1 MTSSNKA
8 QAHIENLINSS
19 KLKEK
24 YVAKPSYDYG
34 EWLKPEV
41 KQNNFYQKI
50 IKNRES
56 IHNDAEEKFENV
68 KQKLIKLYQSNS
80 ESDWNNLDEITTN
93 VFEKRQ
99 HAFNSADI
107 YSERADYIN
116 ELLEKRTKGNIR
128 NINTASKKMRDIRN
142 GIIPERAVVGQDV
155 ENLKENM
162 RVSLESVRLNEKNLQ
177 HFLETGKKLDN
188 PALED
193 EEYLRRGLMANKIA
207 KNIGETSGNIANTI
221 FSAPKAG
228 AYNFGNSMLSVMS
241 KIGTDYEHKKANRL
255 NYDILEVSENARF
268 QEANKKVNKLFAG
281 YGSDIS
287 FSNPKYLE
295 NLKSLRQAISS
306 NALNSNLSLADKN
319 YLEQLIQMI
328 DTNIDIAE
336 KQNLSREHE
345 FNDNFDKREEKFKNE
360 IQDIV
365 DDKNDALK
373 WNLLC
378 MFVMASPFGQA
389 LPVVGVLFSYLDIL
403 GHIVGPI
410 FVGDGGFSQ
419 GFAQALTDE
428 RVFGPFA
435 KLNELIRL
443 DDGVELFFDK
453 TPIIQEFFGKEG
465 MIDTLTRNGV
475 FDVFMSE
482 FSPVLTSSLAYVAV
496 GGVYGYYRGLDYH
509 NREYGPDT
517 SNSKKSA
524 KSVKDSYLKDIE
536 DLLKSQKR
544 ATKDDTKS
552 LSQEIEKEFFNLN
565 KKYYR
570 ENALIEDLV
579 ELINNKNAD
588 PKIIKIFSDLEMG
601 DKTPKQTLDNII
613 KNNQISQDAL
623 EELYFNSDNNVK
635 NEASLR
641 MAILLQKL
649 KDNPKADI
657 KNIADIA
664 MPKNKSRPTLEQAC
678 REIDADYCDICFKR
692 FNLYDQNQ
700 VIDKYRNGEE
710 KTLAEIE
717 ERIVAAMDENSKTH
731 NIHLSYNPLENRPS
745 SMLRKPKSVEPFK
758 ASKKEVVLSS

>member
-1 MTSSNKA
+1 MKYSNNA
-8 QAHIENLINSS
+8 QTHIESLINNS

-41 KQNNFYQKI
+41 KQNNFYQNI

-56 IHNDAEEKFENV
+56 LHNDAEEKFENV
-68 KQKLIKLYQSNS
+68 KQKLIELYQNNP
-80 ESDWNNLDEITTN
+80 ETDWGNLDKITTD

-99 HAFNSADI
+99 QAFNSVDI
-107 YSERADYIN
+107 YSERADYLN
-116 ELLEKRTKGNIR
+116 ELLEKRTKGTIR
-128 NINTASKKMRDIRN
+128 NTNTASKKMRDIRN
-142 GIIPERAVVGQDV
+142 GIIPERTLVGQDV

-162 RVSLESVRLNEKNLQ
+162 RVSLERVKLNEKNLQ
-177 HFLETGKKLDN
+177 NFLETGKTLDN
-188 PALED
+188 PALAD
-193 EEYLRRGLMANKIA
+193 EQYLRRGLMANKIA
-207 KNIGETSGNIANTI
+207 ENLGERTGNIANAI

-228 AYNFGNSMLSVMS
+228 AYNFKNAMLSVMS

-255 NYDILEVSENARF
+255 NYDLLEVSENARF

-295 NLKSLRQAISS
+295 NLKFLRQAISS
-306 NALNSNLSLADKN
+306 NSLNSNLSLADKN

-328 DTNIDIAE
+328 DSNISLVE
-336 KQNLSREHE
+336 KQNLSRENE
-345 FNDNFDKREEKFKNE
+345 FNDNFDKREERFKND

-378 MFVMASPFGQA
+378 MLVMSSPFGQA

-410 FVGDGGFSQ
+410 FLGDGGFSQ

-443 DDGVELFFDK
+443 DDGAELFFDK
-453 TPIIQEFFGKEG
+453 MPIIQEFFGKEG
-465 MIDTLTRNGV
+465 MIDTLTRNGI
-475 FDVFMSE
+475 FDAFMVE
-482 FSPVLTSSLAYVAV
+482 FSPVLTSSLAYLAV
-496 GGVYGYYRGLDYH
+496 GGAYGYYRGLDYT
-509 NREYGPDT
+509 NREYGVDT
-517 SNSKKSA
+517 SNSKQSA

-544 ATKDDTKS
+544 ATKDDSKS
-552 LSQEIEKEFFNLN
+552 LSQEIEKAFFNLN

-570 ENALIEDLV
+570 ENTLIEDLV

-601 DKTPKQTLDNII
+601 DKTPKQTLGDII
-613 KNNQISQDAL
+613 KHNQISQDDL
-623 EELYFNSDNNVK
+623 EELYFSSDNNVK
-635 NEASLR
+635 NEVSLR

-649 KDNPKADI
+649 KNNPKADI
-657 KNIADIA
+657 ENIADIA
-664 MPKNKSRPTLEQAC
+664 MPKNKSRPTIEQSC
-678 REIDADYCDICFKR
+678 REIDANYCDICFKR

-700 VIDKYRNGEE
+700 VIEKYRNGEE

-717 ERIVAAMDENSKTH
+717 ERIVVAMDTNSKNH
-731 NIHLSYNPLENRPS
+731 NIHLSYNPLENKPS
-745 SMLRKPKSVEPFK
+745 SMLRKPKSVESFK
-758 ASKKEVVLSS
+758 VSEKAILGA